1 MNRDWLIQ
9 WITQGLL
16 RAHLTCLQR
25 TPVTPSPLTP
35 ALSPLRGEGVA
46 LDARRNSF
54 VRCRAQ
60 GVSEVLGPNSQEA
73 TSAELGIGLI
83 QDVRRAPSPF
93 NGERAGVR
101 GEFGAEGCMLKT
113 ENCSGMLRQVFLA
126 LLVCMTVGQHCHA
139 AEWRTEP
146 GHRSLALQVAPGG
159 GPGFRP
165 MPESSTGIAFTN
177 LLPQARH
184 LTNQVLL
191 NGSGLAAG
199 DVDGDGW
206 CDLYLCSLGRPNA
219 LYRNL
224 GNWKFTDIAAEAGV
238 ACAGLTSS
246 GAALVDLDGDGDLD
260 LVVNTVGHGTRVFL
274 NDGKAHFAELA
285 VLNNNKAGM
294 SLALGDLDGDG
305 FLDLYVANYRTRALM
320 DMPNTEFNFAVRNGK
335 RVISRVNGRPVS
347 DPEFANRYRV
357 GPKGGIE
364 EDGEVDEIY
373 RNVGGRSFVPL
384 SFTNGTFL
392 DETGQPLASPPFDWG
407 LSVMIRD
414 LNQDGLPDIWVCN
427 DFDSPERIW
436 LNQGGGKFRAAP
448 RLAFRKSSHFSM
460 GIDVADI
467 NRDGLDDIFVVDM
480 LSRDHVMRMDMQGDR
495 NPPTPLPGMFA
506 NRPDYMV
513 NTLFLNRGDGTYA
526 EVAQLAGLN
535 ATEWSW
541 TPLFLDVDLDG
552 FEDLLIANGHER
564 AARSLDV
571 SEKLRALREGRQL
584 AREQIFENRK
594 MFPRQNS
601 PNLAFRNRGDLTF
614 EDMSEAWGFNFNGVS
629 HGMAVADFD
638 NDGDL
643 DVVVNN
649 LNDACSVY
657 RNHSSAPRLA
667 VRLKGSPPNTR
678 GIGARIKITGGA
690 VPTQNQEMLCGG
702 RYLSSDDP
710 MRVFA
715 AGSPTNEMT
724 VEVTWRSGKRSVV
737 RGVRANHLY
746 EIEEPAGDLTSLNR
760 LAPRASNLTPLFID
774 VSSLIA
780 HAHTDERFDDF
791 ARQPLLPNQLSQL
804 GPGVS
809 WCDLDGDGWEDILI
823 GGGKGGQVAAYRND
837 QRGGF
842 QRVKEP
848 MLDQTLGR
856 DLATI
861 LPWRNKSGDRVLL
874 AGQANYEDKATDV
887 AVVREL
893 NLTKHTAGETLPGST
908 SSTGP
913 LALADIDGDGQLDL
927 LVGGRVVGARW
938 PEPASSLVLRGAG
951 DRFVQDDANS
961 AALSSVGLVS
971 GAVFSDLDGDGDPDL
986 VLACEWGSLKIF
998 RNDKGRLVP
1007 WDWRIKT
1014 PNSQLSTLSHLTG
1027 WWNGVTAA
1035 DFDGDGRLDLAA
1047 SNWGRNTPYEGHRG
1061 KPLQLFHADFNGDG
1075 LVEVIEA
1082 HHDPAT
1088 QRLVPE
1094 RQLDFLAKAMPVLRT
1109 RFSSHMTFGRSSL
1122 QEILADQWA
1131 AAQRLEAIWL
1141 ESTVF
1146 LNRGDH
1152 FEVRWLPIEAQM
1164 APAFGLCAQDF
1175 DGDGHEDLFLSQNF
1189 FCVQPDTPRYD
1200 GGRGLLLRGDGRGGF
1215 AAVPGQEGGLTI
1227 YGEQRG
1233 AAAGDFDHDGRV
1245 DLVVSQNG
1253 AETKLYR
1260 NASARPGL
1268 RVRLIGTAGNADGVG
1283 AVLRLMSGDQ
1293 AGPVRE
1299 IHAGSGYWSQ
1309 DGTVQ
1314 VMSPPGQPPKLQ
1326 VRWPCSSTTTADV
1339 PDGAREVSMDT
1350 SGKLTVVR

>member
-1 MNRDWLIQ
+1 M
-9 WITQGLL
+9 TG
-16 RAHLTCLQR
+16 
-25 TPVTPSPLTP
+25 
-35 ALSPLRGEGVA
+35 
-46 LDARRNSF
+46 RNS
-54 VRCRAQ
+54 
-60 GVSEVLGPNSQEA
+60 S
-73 TSAELGIGLI
+73 
-83 QDVRRAPSPF
+83 
-93 NGERAGVR
+93 
-101 GEFGAEGCMLKT
+101 
-113 ENCSGMLRQVFLA
+113 
-126 LLVCMTVGQHCHA
+126 A
-139 AEWRTEP
+139 AEWRNEV
-146 GHRSLALQVAPGG
+146 GHRSLAIPLAPGG
-159 GPGFRP
+159 KAGFTLL
-165 MPESSTGIAFTN
+165 PESSTGIAFTN
-177 LLPQARH
+177 FLPQTRH

-199 DVDGDGW
+199 DVDGDGL

-224 GNWKFTDIAAEAGV
+224 GNWKFADIAAEAGV
-238 ACAGLTSS
+238 ACAGLSSS

-260 LVVNTVGHGTRVFL
+260 LVVNTVGHGTRVFS
-274 NDGKAHFAELA
+274 NDGKAHFTELA
-285 VLNNNKAGM
+285 ALNGNKAGM

-305 FLDLYVANYRTRALM
+305 FLDLYVANYRTLALM
-320 DMPNTEFNFAVRNGK
+320 DMPNTTFNFAVRNGQ
-335 RVISRVNGRPVS
+335 RSIARVNGRPVS
-347 DPEFANRYRV
+347 DPEFANRFRV
-357 GPKGGIE
+357 NAKGGIE

-373 RNVGGRSFVPL
+373 RNVGGKSFVPL

-392 DETGQPLASPPFDWG
+392 DEAGQPLALPLFDWG

-427 DFDSPERIW
+427 DFDAPERVW

-448 RLAFRKSSHFSM
+448 MLAFRKSSHFSM

-467 NRDGLDDIFVVDM
+467 NRDGFDDIFVVDM

-495 NPPTPLPGMFA
+495 NPPTARPGVFE

-535 ATEWSW
+535 AAEWSW

-552 FEDLLIANGHER
+552 FEDVLVANGHER

-571 SEKLRALREGRQL
+571 SEKLRAMRTGREL
-584 AREQIFENRK
+584 PREQVFENRK
-594 MFPRQNS
+594 LFPRQNS

-614 EDMSEAWGFNFNGVS
+614 EDVSEAWGFNDNGVS
-629 HGMAVADFD
+629 HGMVMADLD

-649 LNDACSVY
+649 LNNACSVY
-657 RNHSSAPRLA
+657 RNNTSAPRLA

-678 GIGARIKITGGA
+678 GIGARIQILGGA
-690 VPTQNQEMLCGG
+690 VPMQSQEMLCGG
-702 RYLSSDDP
+702 HYLSSDEP

-724 VEVTWRSGKRSVV
+724 IEVAWRSGRRSVV

-746 EIEEPAGDLTSLNR
+746 EIEEPAGGVIPIDDPSRATHH
-760 LAPRASNLTPLFID
+760 APRSAPLFTD
-774 VSSLIA
+774 ASSLLA
-780 HAHTDERFDDF
+780 HVHTDERFDDF

-804 GPGVS
+804 GPGVT

-823 GGGKGGQVAAYRND
+823 GGGKGGQLAAYRND

-856 DLATI
+856 DVTTI
-861 LPWRNKSGDRVLL
+861 LPWRNKSGDKVVLV
-874 AGQANYEDKATDV
+874 GQANYEDKATDI

-927 LVGGRVVGARW
+927 FVGGRVVGGRW

-951 DRFVQDDANS
+951 DQFAPDDSNS
-961 AALSSVGLVS
+961 ALLANVGLVS
-971 GAVFSDLDGDGDPDL
+971 GAVFSDFDGDGDPDL
-986 VLACEWGSLKIF
+986 LLACEWGPLRIF
-998 RNDKGRLVP
+998 RNDKGKLVP
-1007 WDWRIKT
+1007 WDWPVKT
-1014 PNSQLSTLSHLTG
+1014 LNSQLLTLKQLTG
-1027 WWNGVTAA
+1027 WWNGVTTG
-1035 DFDGDGRLDLAA
+1035 DFDGDGRLDFAA
-1047 SNWGRNTPYEGHRG
+1047 SNWGRNTPYQSHRNQ
-1061 KPLQLFHADFNGDG
+1061 PLQLFHADFNGDG
-1075 LVEVIEA
+1075 SVEVIEA
-1082 HHDPAT
+1082 YHDAT
-1088 QRLVPE
+1088 MQRLVPE
-1094 RQLDFLAKAMPVLRT
+1094 RQLDFLARAMPFLRT
-1109 RFSSHMTFGRSSL
+1109 RFTSHLAFGRSSL

-1131 AAQRLEAIWL
+1131 TAQRLEATWL

-1152 FEVRWLPIEAQM
+1152 FEARALPIEAQM
-1164 APAFGLCAQDF
+1164 APAFAVCAQDF

-1189 FCVQPDTPRYD
+1189 FCTQPDTPRYD

-1215 AAVPGQEGGLTI
+1215 LAVAGQESGLAV

-1260 NASARPGL
+1260 NTGARPGL
-1268 RVRLIGTAGNADGVG
+1268 RIRLLGTPGNADGVG
-1283 AVLRLMSGDQ
+1283 AVLRLFRGDQ
-1293 AGPVRE
+1293 GGPSRE

-1309 DGTVQ
+1309 DAMVQ
-1314 VMSPPGQPPKLQ
+1314 VMSLPGDSMKLQ
-1326 VRWPCSSTTTADV
+1326 IRWPGGSTTTTGV
-1339 PDGAREVSMDT
+1339 PGGAHEVSVDP